1 MIETLIVSLLV
12 ITWASYGLHVIKEY
26 IVNRLK

>member
-1 MIETLIVSLLV
+1 MIEILIVSLLV